1 MVPEMGVVRLGAVGV
16 AAVCTPL
23 PVVPVWKKTV
33 ADCATGAE
41 NKLTSRQASAA
52 TNRGL
57 LTIDRVRLI
66 RLLSC
71 CRQVTKCCDNGTGRT
86 RAICTPV

>member
-1 MVPEMGVVRLGAVGV
+1 
-16 AAVCTPL
+16 
-23 PVVPVWKKTV
+23 
-33 ADCATGAE
+33 
-41 NKLTSRQASAA
+41 
-52 TNRGL
+52 L